1 MTIFTAAA
9 GLSNPHLQ
17 TLVPRFI
24 RKQALFAPQ
33 WQTLETPD
41 GDFLDLAWSESP
53 EGDTPSNE
61 ARSNK
66 PIFVLF
72 HGLEGS
78 FESPYANGLMN
89 AFAKDGWLSVMM
101 HFRGCSGKPNRL
113 ARAYHS
119 GEVEDARFFLKHLD
133 RQFPNNPKVA
143 VGISLGGN
151 MLANY
156 LVEYADDP
164 LLSAATIVSAPFDLA
179 CCSSRIER
187 GFSKIYKKYLLN
199 SLKSNALKKGNLLQD
214 QLGITAKAIK
224 KINKLYEFDERITAP
239 LHGFK
244 NAQDYYAQC
253 SALPK
258 LNQIKLQTQ
267 IIHAKDDPFM
277 TDDVIPKFVL
287 PDNIDYRLFQKGG
300 HVGFITGSTL
310 KPRFWLEEALPA
322 YYESLQDSA

>member
-24 RKQALFAPQ
+24 RKQALFDPQ

-101 HFRGCSGKPNRL
+101 HFRGCSGKP
-113 ARAYHS
+113 
-119 GEVEDARFFLKHLD
+119 
-133 RQFPNNPKVA
+133 
-143 VGISLGGN
+143 
-151 MLANY
+151 
-156 LVEYADDP
+156 
-164 LLSAATIVSAPFDLA
+164 
-179 CCSSRIER
+179 
-187 GFSKIYKKYLLN
+187 
-199 SLKSNALKKGNLLQD
+199 
-214 QLGITAKAIK
+214 
-224 KINKLYEFDERITAP
+224 
-239 LHGFK
+239 
-244 NAQDYYAQC
+244 
-253 SALPK
+253 
-258 LNQIKLQTQ
+258 
-267 IIHAKDDPFM
+267 
-277 TDDVIPKFVL
+277 
-287 PDNIDYRLFQKGG
+287 
-300 HVGFITGSTL
+300 
-310 KPRFWLEEALPA
+310 
-322 YYESLQDSA
+322 